1 MIKSPNRLFASLV
14 ITVTTLFVSNCKTP
28 DEQVVLKSIKDVVV
42 DGTSEPRLKATALL
56 YNPNPHRGK
65 LKRINIDI
73 FVNGKK
79 AGVIDQ
85 KLSTAIPAKGDF
97 SVPLEVKL
105 ATKEL
110 GFLNTVLS
118 LVGGKKIKVHYKGSL
133 KVTYHGLPIKVPI
146 DYEDEVKIRL

>member
-1 MIKSPNRLFASLV
+1 MIKNLNRLFTLLV
-14 ITVTTLFVSNCKTP
+14 ISGTALFLSNCKTP
-28 DEQVVLKSIKDVVV
+28 EEQVVLKNIKDVVV

-73 FVNGKK
+73 YVNDKK

-85 KLSTAIPAKGDF
+85 KLSTEIPAKGDF
-97 SVPLEVKL
+97 TVPLEVKL

>member
-1 MIKSPNRLFASLV
+1 MIKYATHLFALFLIAGTSLV
-14 ITVTTLFVSNCKTP
+14 MTNCKKP
-28 DEQVVLKSIKDVVV
+28 EEQVVLKSIKDVVV

-56 YNPNPHRGK
+56 YNPNPHHGK

-85 KLSTAIPAKGDF
+85 KLSTVIPAKGDF
-97 SVPLEVKL
+97 TVPLEVKL

-118 LVGGKKIKVHYKGSL
+118 LVGGKRIKVQYKGSL

-146 DYEDEVKIRL
+146 DYEDEVKVKF